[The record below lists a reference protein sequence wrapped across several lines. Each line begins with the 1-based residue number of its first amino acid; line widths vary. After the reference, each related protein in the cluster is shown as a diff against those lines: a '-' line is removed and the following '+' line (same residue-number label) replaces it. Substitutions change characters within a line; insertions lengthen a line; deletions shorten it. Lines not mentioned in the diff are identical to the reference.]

1 MKAVVIPVTPYAQ
14 NCTIIWCEK
23 TMKGAVTDPGGDV
36 EQIQKAI
43 SDHGIIVEKIFL
55 THGHLDHAGGSAE
68 LAQRLGVAIEGPHED
83 DQFLIDELGEHS
95 VKPGFESARP
105 FTPTRW
111 LKDGDVVSF
120 GDKN

>member
-1 MKAVVIPVTPYAQ
+1 MKAVVIPVTPYTQ
-14 NCTIIWCEK
+14 NYTIIWCEK
-23 TMKGAVTDPGGDV
+23 TMKGAVSDPGGEV
-36 EQIQKAI
+36 ELIQK
-43 SDHGIIVEKIFL
+43 
-55 THGHLDHAGGSAE
+55 
-68 LAQRLGVAIEGPHED
+68 AIEGPHED